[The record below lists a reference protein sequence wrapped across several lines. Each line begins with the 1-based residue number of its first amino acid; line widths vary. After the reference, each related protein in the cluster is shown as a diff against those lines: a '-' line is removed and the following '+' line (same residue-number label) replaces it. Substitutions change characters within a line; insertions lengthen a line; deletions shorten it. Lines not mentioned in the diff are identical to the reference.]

1 MGFPTTLVAAL
12 GGALMWVC
20 EAMPTIGMRRGLLFC
35 TPVARRAHGP
45 VMRHAP
51 VGQSPEHR
59 DGRHNREE
67 EAEAARGVPLFLC
80 PAHTNTVPATLPY
93 QPTSHHHTRAHAR
106 NIQRSGYLFTYY
118 NAKVTE
124 ERKARIER
132 CNTQVRD
139 LYGPLLATVNATRA
153 AYAAMVRQA
162 SPDGTTGGF
171 VAAARARP
179 EGREGHVYRTW
190 MRDVLQPLNER
201 AAAIVVD
208 HADLL
213 EEAAMP
219 PALLQLVAHVSAN
232 RVVLARWSAGDLAEQ
247 SAITYPDTLHAWV
260 AAEFAAVK
268 ARQAALLGVSPPP
281 GGGDGGLGGEKVEAA
296 RPGPSGAGTAAGRE
310 GGGEA
315 DEADPPPPRE
325 VGAPGLLAGWFGW
338 GSGGGGGTE
347 AAAGRGTPPQRAR
360 L

>member
-1 MGFPTTLVAAL
+1 
-12 GGALMWVC
+12 
-20 EAMPTIGMRRGLLFC
+20 
-35 TPVARRAHGP
+35 
-45 VMRHAP
+45 
-51 VGQSPEHR
+51 
-59 DGRHNREE
+59 
-67 EAEAARGVPLFLC
+67 
-80 PAHTNTVPATLPY
+80 
-93 QPTSHHHTRAHAR
+93 
-106 NIQRSGYLFTYY
+106 
-118 NAKVTE
+118 VTE

-132 CNTQVRD
+132 CNAQVRD

-162 SPDGTTGGF
+162 SPDGTAGGF

-232 RVVLARWSAGDLAEQ
+232 RVVLARWEAGDIGEQ
-247 SAITYPDTLHAWV
+247 SAITYPDALHAWV
-260 AAEFAAVK
+260 AAEFAGVK
-268 ARQAALLGVSPPP
+268 ARQAALLGVRPPEV
-281 GGGDGGLGGEKVEAA
+281 GKGKEEG
-296 RPGPSGAGTAAGRE
+296 RGAGSASASQTCRREEEGEAPAAGQRA
-310 GGGEA
+310 GGT
-315 DEADPPPPRE
+315 
-325 VGAPGLLAGWFGW
+325 PGLLAGWFGW
-338 GSGGGGGTE
+338 GSGGTE
-347 AAAGRGTPPQRAR
+347 AAAGEGPGTPPPAPAPRAR